1 MKNKVIFVLLT
12 VLNIYILI
20 YQKNIL
26 VSIAV
31 FAVYLIGIYFIFNKA
46 KNNTENINHKII
58 ASITHDLKN
67 PAIAHITAIELLL
80 KGNFGKLTDIQVSY
94 LNDLLN
100 SCHNMLDM
108 LVNLLWLYK
117 FDNKMTAVNFS
128 EFSFQSL
135 LKEVFNENKLL
146 FNTRHNKFNIN
157 DNYNE
162 ITIKADKMHIKRIIS
177 NIITNAVTHGL
188 ENSLIEISIDIEEN
202 KLIFL
207 VKNQGHYVSESLLK
221 CIFDKNE
228 VFNQTS
234 DSLSTGLGLY
244 LSNSLLRLNG
254 GKFIYNSAPDG
265 INTFGFSISA
275 LKVSQNSNDN
285 ELLNRNITI

>member
-1 MKNKVIFVLLT
+1 MKNKIIFIFLTLL
-12 VLNIYILI
+12 IIFILT
-20 YQKNIL
+20 YQKNFLIN
-26 VSIAV
+26 IAV
-31 FAVYLIGIYFIFNKA
+31 STVYLTCLYYFYEKVKYNS
-46 KNNTENINHKII
+46 ENINHKII

-67 PAIAHITAIELLL
+67 PAIAHIKAIELLL
-80 KGNFGKLTDIQVSY
+80 KGNFGKLTELQASF

-117 FDNKMTAVNFS
+117 FDNKMTAINIS
-128 EFSFQSL
+128 EFSIQL
-135 LKEVFNENKLL
+135 LLQEIFNENKLL
-146 FNTRHNKFNIN
+146 FSTKHHKFNII
-157 DNYNE
+157 DNKCE
-162 ITIKADKMHIKRIIS
+162 IIIKADRMHIKRIIS
-177 NIITNAVTHGL
+177 NILINAVNHGL
-188 ENSLIEISIDIEEN
+188 ENSLIEVSINLEEN

-207 VKNQGHYVSESLLK
+207 VKNQGRYISDALLK
-221 CIFDKNE
+221 CIVDKNE

-265 INTFGFSISA
+265 INTFGFSISV
-275 LKVSQNSNDN
+275 LKVNDN
-285 ELLNRNITI
+285 YAEKELLNKNIII